1 MNFISCTQNIKLQRL
16 TILKIENMKLR
27 LIKAKQSPIFKLNKG
42 KWKVDAQRR
51 QCDFE
56 ATGRKTVGRGKQR
69 RLYGQR
75 DEWVI
80 CFTEEQLKEIR
91 VKEYGENK
99 MNLSCLIYFSFF

>member
-1 MNFISCTQNIKLQRL
+1 LQKL

-80 CFTEEQLKEIR
+80 CFTE
-91 VKEYGENK
+91 YGENK
-99 MNLSCLIYFSFF
+99 MNLSSSRQIQPLFFEM